1 MEGRFPHKRV
11 MLMAATVTAPPRAA
25 AARAHALH
33 LQCWVACELVA
44 LAVRMPFPC
53 APVRGAAGVA
63 APSSTVSAGRA
74 AAAAP
79 QRTVTTESSSS
90 RAELQG
96 SRHDIAGTSAHISGQ
111 SLYI

>member
-1 MEGRFPHKRV
+1 MQERGTLSSQARHAHGGHGDRS
-11 MLMAATVTAPPRAA
+11 AAGGG
-25 AARAHALH
+25 ARAHALH

-63 APSSTVSAGRA
+63 APSSTVSAGGRA

-79 QRTVTTESSSS
+79 QRA
-90 RAELQG
+90 R
-96 SRHDIAGTSAHISGQ
+96 
-111 SLYI
+111 